1 MEVKYPMENRKGNIL
16 IVDDDETICETITLI
31 LENEGFNADLARNGK
46 EALEKVRS
54 KYYDV
59 ALLDI
64 KLPDMEGTYL
74 LRAIKELMPTTIKI
88 MLTGYPELRTS
99 IDALNWGAD
108 AYLTKPI
115 SPCEI
120 IKTIEEK
127 LGKVAEARTMTEQKM
142 SVFLK
147 ERTQKLL
154 QESE

>member
-1 MEVKYPMENRKGNIL
+1 MEVKCPMENRRGNVL
-16 IVDDDETICETITLI
+16 IVDDDETIGETISLI
-31 LENEGFNADLARNGK
+31 LQNEEYATELARNGK

-54 KYYDV
+54 KFYDV

-74 LRAIKELMPTTIKI
+74 LKAIRELAPTTVKI

-99 IDALNWGAD
+99 VDALNWGAD
-108 AYLTKPI
+108 AYLIKPI
-115 SPCEI
+115 SPCDI

-127 LGKVAEARTMTEQKM
+127 LRKVAEARTMTEQKM
-142 SVFLK
+142 SVFLRD
-147 ERTQKLL
+147 RTKKLL

>member
-1 MEVKYPMENRKGNIL
+1 MENRKGNIL
-16 IVDDDETICETITLI
+16 IVDDDETIGDTIILI

-46 EALEKVRS
+46 EALEKVKS

-74 LRAIKELMPTTIKI
+74 LKAIRELAPNTIKI

-99 IDALNWGAD
+99 LDALNWGAD
-108 AYLTKPI
+108 AYLIKPI

-127 LGKVAEARTMTEQKM
+127 LGKVAEARAMTEQKM